1 MTNKELADS
10 HFCIIQY
17 RGQQTFLEMGQ
28 KVNILDFVGQGD
40 MVKAKGMYNIRNHLH
55 KFIYYWNTYI
65 VDSNYEQSDF
75 WENQ

>member
-1 MTNKELADS
+1 MTNNGVADR
-10 HFCIIQY
+10 HFRIIQY

-40 MVKAKGMYNIRNHLH
+40 MVKVKGMYNIRNHLH
-55 KFIYYWNTYI
+55 KFIYYQNTCI
-65 VDSNYEQSDF
+65 VDSNYVQSDF